1 MPDLDLILRTPGRV
15 LMLERSVAEAMIDR
29 AFEERRSG
37 GGNLLTRA
45 FSALTHRP
53 RAETGDDDDADR
65 QVDRSRLA
73 TASVPWAGT
82 IEWADGYAIVDG
94 VAVID
99 ICGVLTPD
107 GYYDWW
113 TDAWYGGYT
122 QIGAAV
128 ALARADDRVHA
139 LFLRINSPGGLVD
152 GCFDLAADIA
162 AGNGKSAGKPVWA
175 SVRAA
180 CSAAYALA
188 AASDRILAAS
198 ESDVGSIGVYV
209 LHVDASGW
217 LAEHGVKIEAIQNG
231 ARKTDGHDWKPLS
244 DDARAKLQ
252 STVDQIGRRFAGVV
266 NAGRALSTATIAGL
280 EGQWFL
286 AQHDDPKQSGLA
298 LGLVDEIA
306 TEQAA
311 FAALQKSLTS
321 STGASPAGSGS
332 PNNARATTTEIEM
345 SIAEQIAALRAKA
358 AKGDTAALAELKAM
372 GVPVQA
378 AADDSEDDD
387 ENDETDGD
395 GKQKPADDDDD
406 DEDGDGEPE
415 AKATGADA
423 GFKLLNAK
431 EAKGRTDLANR
442 LARKVADGKLTYGE
456 AKDMLASAPKSRPL
470 ADAMA
475 NRDRNPGNDAGAGL
489 ARGAGL
495 GAAVDRLVTKKRA

>member
-128 ALARADDRVHA
+128 ALARVDDRVHA

-175 SVRAA
+175 SVRTA

-188 AASDRILAAS
+188 SAADRILAAS

-321 STGASPAGSGS
+321 SGGASPAAPGSTDKT
-332 PNNARATTTEIEM
+332 RANTETDM
-345 SIAEQIAALRAKA
+345 PLAEQIAALRAKA
-358 AKGDTAALAELKAM
+358 ANGDTAALAELKSLGISAK
-372 GVPVQA
+372 A
-378 AADDSEDDD
+378 EDATDDD
-387 ENDETDGD
+387 AGDDDETDGD
-395 GKQKPADDDDD
+395 GKQKPANDDDD

-415 AKATGADA
+415 ANATGADA

-495 GAAVDRLVTKKRA
+495 GAAIDRLVAKKRA